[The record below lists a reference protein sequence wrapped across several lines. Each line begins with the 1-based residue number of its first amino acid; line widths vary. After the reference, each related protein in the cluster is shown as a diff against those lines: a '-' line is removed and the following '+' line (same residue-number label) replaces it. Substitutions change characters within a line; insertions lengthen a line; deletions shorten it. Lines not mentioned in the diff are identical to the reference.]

1 MKLKKKR
8 LRTTVF
14 EYSSEEEVIANNLVV
29 SNDEAIGGNSNKFQ
43 LNANLKDSYLKN

>member
-1 MKLKKKR
+1 MKLRKKS

-29 SNDEAIGGNSNKFQ
+29 SNDEEGENSNKFQ